1 MLEIVPVLD
10 LMNSVAVSGKSG
22 NRDTYTPLQTI
33 YASSANPLEIAK
45 GLKLAGAKEMYIADL
60 DFIERNGK
68 HNVFEVKEVNTILP
82 VIIDI
87 GVDNLKTFEFM
98 LDFAYKIIVATETL
112 ESIEELEKIFEK
124 YPKERIIV
132 SVDVKD
138 NKLHTKNMDINLQEF
153 KEVLKRI
160 QPNEIILLDISSV
173 GTGKGYNKALL
184 EEFSDFKDQII
195 LGGGIT
201 KDEIDEIN
209 ELGIKKALV
218 GTALHKGE
226 VKINPFI

>member
-22 NRDTYTPLQTI
+22 NRETYTPLQTI

-45 GLKLAGAKEMYIADL
+45 SLKLVNAKEIYIADL

-68 HNVFEVKEVNTILP
+68 HNIFEVKEVNTILP
-82 VIIDI
+82 VILDV
-87 GVDNLKTFEFM
+87 GVNNLKTFEF
-98 LDFAYKIIVATETL
+98 LLEFAYKIIVATETL

-124 YPKERIIV
+124 YPKERIVV

-138 NKLHTKNMDINLQEF
+138 NELYSKNMDIGLEEF
-153 KEVLKRI
+153 KEILAKI
-160 QPNEIILLDISSV
+160 DPNEIILLDISSV
-173 GTGKGYNKALL
+173 GTGAGYNKELL
-184 EEFSDFKDQII
+184 DKFADFKDKII
-195 LGGGIT
+195 IGGGIT
-201 KDEIDEIN
+201 KGEIEELN
-209 ELGIKKALV
+209 ALGIKKALV

-226 VKINPFI
+226 IQINQF

>member
-1 MLEIVPVLD
+1 MLEIIPVLD

-33 YASSANPLEIAK
+33 YASSSDPVEIANS
-45 GLKLAGAKEMYIADL
+45 LKRANAKEMYIADL
-60 DFIERNGK
+60 DLIERNGN
-68 HNVFEVKEVNTILP
+68 HNIYKIKEVNTILP
-82 VIIDI
+82 V
-87 GVDNLKTFEFM
+87 
-98 LDFAYKIIVATETL
+98 KIIVATETL

-132 SVDVKD
+132 SVDVK
-138 NKLHTKNMDINLQEF
+138 NNELYTKHMDLDLEGF
-153 KEVLKRI
+153 KEVLRRI
-160 QPNEIILLDISSV
+160 DPNEIILLDISSV
-173 GTGKGYNKALL
+173 GTEAGFNKELFEKF
-184 EEFSDFKDQII
+184 EEFKDKII

-201 KDEIDEIN
+201 KDEIPLIN

-226 VKINPFI
+226 IDITIF

>member
-22 NRDTYTPLQTI
+22 NRETYTPLQTI

-138 NKLHTKNMDINLQEF
+138 NKLHTKNMDIDLQEF

-173 GTGKGYNKALL
+173 GTGKGYNKTLL
-184 EEFSDFKDQII
+184 EEFAEFKDQII

>member
-22 NRDTYTPLQTI
+22 NRETYTPLQTI

-68 HNVFEVKEVNTILP
+68 HNIFEVKEVNTILP

-138 NKLHTKNMDINLQEF
+138 NKLHTKNMDIDLQEF

-173 GTGKGYNKALL
+173 GTGKGYNKTLL
-184 EEFSDFKDQII
+184 EEFAEFKDQII

>member
-22 NRDTYTPLQTI
+22 NRETYTPLQTI

-173 GTGKGYNKALL
+173 GTGKGYNKTLL

>member
-1 MLEIVPVLD
+1 MLEIIPVLD

-33 YASSANPLEIAK
+33 YASSSDPVEIANS
-45 GLKLAGAKEMYIADL
+45 LKRANAKEMYIADL
-60 DFIERNGK
+60 DLIERNGN
-68 HNVFEVKEVNTILP
+68 HNIYKIKEVNTILP
-82 VIIDI
+82 VIVDV
-87 GVDNLKTFEFM
+87 GVDNLETFEFM

-132 SVDVKD
+132 SVDVK
-138 NKLHTKNMDINLQEF
+138 NNELYTKHMDLNLDGF
-153 KEVLKRI
+153 KEVLRRI
-160 QPNEIILLDISSV
+160 DPNEIILLDISSV
-173 GTGKGYNKALL
+173 GTEAGFNKELL
-184 EEFSDFKDQII
+184 DKFDEFKDKII

-201 KDEIDEIN
+201 KDEIPLIN
-209 ELGIKKALV
+209 GLGIKKALV

-226 VKINPFI
+226 ININNF

>member
-22 NRDTYTPLQTI
+22 NRETYTPLQTI

>member
-22 NRDTYTPLQTI
+22 NRETYTPLQTI

-45 GLKLAGAKEMYIADL
+45 SLKLANAKEMYIADL

-68 HNVFEVKEVNTILP
+68 HNIFEVKEVNTILP
-82 VIIDI
+82 VILDV
-87 GVDNLKTFEFM
+87 GVDNLKTFEF
-98 LDFAYKIIVATETL
+98 LLEFAYKIIVATETL

-124 YPKERIIV
+124 YPKERIVV

-138 NKLHTKNMDINLQEF
+138 NELYSKNMDINLEEF
-153 KEVLKRI
+153 KDILAKI
-160 QPNEIILLDISSV
+160 NPNEIILLDISSV
-173 GTGKGYNKALL
+173 GTGVGYNKELL
-184 EEFSDFKDQII
+184 DKFADFKDKII
-195 LGGGIT
+195 IGGGIT
-201 KDEIDEIN
+201 KDEIEELN
-209 ELGIKKALV
+209 TLGIKKALV

-226 VKINPFI
+226 IQINQF